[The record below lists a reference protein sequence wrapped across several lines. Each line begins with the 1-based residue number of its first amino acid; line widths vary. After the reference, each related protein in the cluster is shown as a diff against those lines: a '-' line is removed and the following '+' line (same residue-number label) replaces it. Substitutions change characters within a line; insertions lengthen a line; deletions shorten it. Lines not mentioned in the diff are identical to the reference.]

1 MANRVLLVDDDER
14 LRASLRLVLEDE
26 GYEVH
31 ETGTAEEALE
41 LHARALVSKR
51 FDLLVLDVRLPGMD
65 GFECCRELR
74 RTSAVPIVMATA
86 CTGTDEVMMG
96 LEAGA
101 DDYVTKPFEPKDLTS
116 RIRAN

>member
-41 LHARALVSKR
+41 LHARAL
-51 FDLLVLDVRLPGMD
+51 D
-65 GFECCRELR
+65 
-74 RTSAVPIVMATA
+74 
-86 CTGTDEVMMG
+86 
-96 LEAGA
+96 
-101 DDYVTKPFEPKDLTS
+101 
-116 RIRAN
+116 